1 MQENLKAAHLLK
13 VAKYMAVE
21 LRQKEEYRIEE
32 KEDSKTQQ
40 VANMK
45 QGDGD
50 SLAEELDSVQLG
62 CTVYWQRGKKAER
75 EKRQNNI
82 LVPSFFLIYFKTLQ
96 GCENALR
103 VTRANI
109 GQQGNSKGSKVS
121 SR

>member
-1 MQENLKAAHLLK
+1 MAA
-13 VAKYMAVE
+13 E
-21 LRQKEEYRIEE
+21 LRQEEEYRIAE

-82 LVPSFFLIYFKTLQ
+82 YKQFSPKIFRKFFPHIFQ
-96 GCENALR
+96 NI
-103 VTRANI
+103 TRL
-109 GQQGNSKGSKVS
+109 
-121 SR
+121 